1 MVLVDDAY
9 LIAVFEYGI
18 GKTIFLGVE
27 LPFFAFDGFATVRGV
42 NDAVLRRAESI
53 LLARRE
59 GKVKR
64 LFSGS
69 KVCAAFEQQVAVY
82 RTIRLALR
90 RNELVL
96 PCLLGTR
103 IFLGQVL
110 RHRCFAA

>member
-59 GKVKR
+59 GKGKR
-64 LFSGS
+64 LFAGS

-103 IFLGQVL
+103 IFLGQLL